1 MLTDLAG
8 VEMFEVERSTGTG
21 GCDLLLIASSVTVR
35 PELLPLTA
43 LGGGAQ
49 SVELLRHLD
58 LLDVGEGIVPL
69 TVQHQGHRICEGNEV
84 SYGGVWSNIIL
95 IVCR

>member
-1 MLTDLAG
+1 
-8 VEMFEVERSTGTG
+8 MFEVERRTGTG
-21 GCDLLLIASSVTVR
+21 GSDLLLIASSVTVR

-58 LLDVGEGIVPL
+58 LLDVGEGVVPL
-69 TVQHQGHRICEGNEV
+69 AVQNHGHRICQGN
-84 SYGGVWSNIIL
+84 
-95 IVCR
+95 